1 MLDTNILVT
10 DKHLKARIGFLLL
23 LVGIISLAQA
33 ANLFPFGSAEY
44 PTAFIITSIGGALA
58 LEVISNKTLILR
70 AAQSIL
76 AVLAM
81 VLILVF

>member
-44 PTAFIITSIGGALA
+44 PTAFVATFFGGALS
-58 LEVISNKTLILR
+58 LEVVSNKTPILR

-76 AVLAM
+76 AILAIVL
-81 VLILVF
+81 VLLF